1 MLVVYKLKSF
11 LMGSI
16 HPVSD
21 SVLDT
26 SNTITDTIFQEN
38 PLPTNLNGS
47 NQPQRRSEGGRVTMR
62 FHVPGFQKR
71 ATWPGEFLINQ
82 VVIRTAFF
90 SPDIPCSLETRN
102 EDDVLYGRGAVVV
115 PLEGEVSK
123 TFLTFSTQGRQ
134 DDHGTNIRAS
144 RGRSNGIVIFESGV
158 PERENGAN
166 WRHGFTGLLSIELH
180 KRWPPLASNYEERED
195 WFGNIAL
202 NIHSD
207 GVDPKCFLTFAPALV
222 SAGHNPHLPAPAPGN
237 SVPAHST
244 TSKTISLERTDQT
257 FTSDGK
263 NLPCGPLAVPLMKRR
278 LSHANQVYSENG
290 HEGRLSRR
298 LHTTVILTTV

>member
-1 MLVVYKLKSF
+1 MLVVYKLKIF

-26 SNTITDTIFQEN
+26 FNTIIDTIFQEN
-38 PLPTNLNGS
+38 TLPTNSNGS
-47 NQPQRRSEGGRVTMR
+47 NQPQRRNEGGRVTMR
-62 FHVPGFQKR
+62 FHVPGFQKG
-71 ATWPGEFLINQ
+71 ATWPREFLINR
-82 VVIRTAFF
+82 VVIRTAFL
-90 SPDIPCSLETRN
+90 SPDIPCSLATLDG
-102 EDDVLYGRGAVVV
+102 DDILFGRGAVVV
-115 PLEGEVSK
+115 PLEGGHPES
-123 TFLTFSTQGRQ
+123 FLTFSTKVRQ
-134 DDHGTNIRAS
+134 DDHGTYIRAS
-144 RGRSNGIVIFESGV
+144 QERSNGIVIFESGV
-158 PERENGAN
+158 PEREKGAN
-166 WRHGFTGLLSIELH
+166 WRYSFTGRLSIELH

-207 GVDPKCFLTFAPALV
+207 GVDPKCFLTFAPALA

-237 SVPAHST
+237 SVPAYST
-244 TSKTISLERTDQT
+244 TSKTISLERTDQS

-278 LSHANQVYSENG
+278 LSHADRVYSENG

>member
-1 MLVVYKLKSF
+1 
-11 LMGSI
+11 
-16 HPVSD
+16 
-21 SVLDT
+21 
-26 SNTITDTIFQEN
+26 
-38 PLPTNLNGS
+38 
-47 NQPQRRSEGGRVTMR
+47 
-62 FHVPGFQKR
+62 
-71 ATWPGEFLINQ
+71 

-90 SPDIPCSLETRN
+90 SPDIPCSLATLDG
-102 EDDVLYGRGAVVV
+102 DDILFGRGAVVV
-115 PLEGEVSK
+115 PLEGGHPES
-123 TFLTFSTQGRQ
+123 FLTFSTKVRQ
-134 DDHGTNIRAS
+134 DDHGTYIHAS
-144 RGRSNGIVIFESGV
+144 QERSNGIVIFESDV
-158 PERENGAN
+158 PEREKGAN
-166 WRHGFTGLLSIELH
+166 WRYSFTGRLSIELH

-207 GVDPKCFLTFAPALV
+207 GVDPKCFLTFAPALA

-278 LSHANQVYSENG
+278 LSHADRVYSENG

-298 LHTTVILTTV
+298 LHTAVILTTV